1 MSEETKNALLK
12 NSNAFLDRNN
22 VIWLKES
29 ILTKLQKNKLSEIR

>member
-1 MSEETKNALLK
+1 MSEATKNALLK

-29 ILTKLQKNKLSEIR
+29 ILTKLQKNKLSDLR

>member
-12 NSNAFLDRNN
+12 NSNALFDHNS